1 MGSDEATAAL
11 HGTHNEIFRLARHV
25 PRARRGRS
33 PPRGPEPDD
42 WPDLRRVL
50 YGLDAILRLH
60 QAQEEELYAS
70 VSDKAPASEPV
81 TVSPRAPGAP
91 AG

>member
-1 MGSDEATAAL
+1 MGSDDATAAL
-11 HGTHNEIFRLARHV
+11 HGTHNEIFRLARVFTHLV
-25 PRARRGRS
+25 RELAAE
-33 PPRGPEPDD
+33 GPAPDD

-70 VSDKAPASEPV
+70 ITDSSVSGSRLAA
-81 TVSPRAPGAP
+81 
-91 AG
+91 